1 MGQATNGHL
10 KNNAMEEFA
19 LFILVN
25 FAATLEQAGNVQLD
39 HLSAGG
45 IANNRAT
52 LPITQ
57 SDHRNPA
64 PDTIAV

>member
-1 MGQATNGHL
+1 
-10 KNNAMEEFA
+10 MEEFA

-39 HLSAGG
+39 HLSEGG
-45 IANNRAT
+45 IAKNRAT